1 MVAAGM
7 GNRRARA
14 VPIAL
19 LGALVLAA
27 AGCGG
32 GERQDADAPSGDF
45 ELDVTGASFPAKQ
58 QVAGATTLK
67 LEVVNK
73 GDEPIPNLAVV
84 VRTRPTTAGQSPTA
98 FGARSGDPTLNDSA
112 RPIWVLDQGPKGG
125 DSAYVDTW
133 AVGPLGPGATKT
145 LEWKV
150 TPVQPGEYTIAWRL
164 APALVGDVHLVGGR
178 TKGSF
183 QVSISD
189 DPVPAH
195 VGKDGEV
202 VRGEEA
208 GSSAPAQ

>member
-7 GNRRARA
+7 GNHRAR
-14 VPIAL
+14 VVLLAL
-19 LGALVLAA
+19 LSALVLA
-27 AGCGG
+27 GCGNQ
-32 GERQDADAPSGDF
+32 RQDADAPSGDF
-45 ELDVTGASFPAKQ
+45 QLDVTGATFPPKQ

-73 GDEPIPNLAVV
+73 GDEAVPNLSVV
-84 VRTRPTTAGQSPTA
+84 VQTKPTTSGQAATA
-98 FGARSGDPTLNDSA
+98 FGARSGDPSLQDSA
-112 RPIWVLDQGPKGG
+112 RPVWVLDEGPKGG
-125 DSAYVDTW
+125 DTSYVDTW

-164 APALVGDVHLVGGR
+164 APALVGDVHLQGGR
-178 TKGSF
+178 TSGSF
-183 QVSISD
+183 NVSISD

-195 VGKDGEV
+195 VGEDGEV

>member
-14 VPIAL
+14 VPLAL
-19 LGALVLAA
+19 LSAFALALG
-27 AGCGG
+27 GCGG
-32 GERQDADAPSGDF
+32 GDRQDKDAPSGDF
-45 ELDVTGASFPAKQ
+45 QLDVTGATFPAKQ

-73 GDEPIPNLAVV
+73 GDKAVPNLSVV
-84 VRTRPTTAGQSPTA
+84 VETKPTTAGQSSSA
-98 FGARSGDPTLNDSA
+98 FGTRSGDTSLQDSE
-112 RPIWVLDQGPKGG
+112 RPVWVLDAGPKGG

-164 APALVGDVHLVGGR
+164 APALVGDVHLQGGR
-178 TKGSF
+178 TQGSF
-183 QVSISD
+183 DVTISD
-189 DPVPAH
+189 EPVPAH

-208 GSSAPAQ
+208 GSSTPAQ

>member
-7 GNRRARA
+7 GKRRARV
-14 VPIAL
+14 VPLAL
-19 LGALVLAA
+19 LGALALVL

-32 GERQDADAPSGDF
+32 ARQDANAPSGDF
-45 ELDVTGASFPAKQ
+45 QLDVTGATFPADQ

-73 GDEPIPNLAVV
+73 GDNEVPNLAVV
-84 VRTRPTTAGQSPTA
+84 VQTKPTTAGQAAAA
-98 FGARSGDPTLNDSA
+98 FGTRSGDTSLQDSA
-112 RPIWVLDQGPKGG
+112 RAVWVVDQGPKGG

-133 AVGPLGPGATKT
+133 ATGPLGPGASKT

-189 DPVPAH
+189 EPVPAH

-208 GSSAPAQ
+208 GSSTPAQ